1 MIATEGLDPVH
12 EHEAAPVLTIDDLHV
27 SFTMPIGVTPAV
39 RGVDIEMRRG
49 EILAVVGE
57 SGSGKSTVGL
67 AILGLLAGN
76 AEIRGSIIL
85 DGHEIVGAPREVS
98 RSIRR
103 TNVRAVFQDPMT
115 SLNPTMRVGHQ
126 LEEGI
131 TDDTSPEEWLRLV
144 GITEP
149 ARRLRAFPHQL
160 SGGQRQRV
168 LVAMAMAGRP
178 SLVVADEPTTA
189 LDVTVQKQILRLFR
203 RLRDERGTAFL
214 FVTHDLSVA
223 SDIADRIVVLYAGR
237 VAETGPVKAVAST
250 PAHPYS
256 AALLEARFDLQA
268 DRSHQLPTISGE
280 GSAAAFGSEGCP
292 FAPRCILA
300 VTECLAAPPPLI
312 PVGQHAGLAACIR
325 SNEVTPTLWERTAS
339 DWPAGSISAEAGPLV
354 EVINVRKSFA
364 HRRFGSSKGR
374 VDALR
379 GVSLSI
385 RGGESVAIV
394 GESGSGKST
403 LLRLVARLIEPDE
416 GSVSFITPD
425 DPQLVYQDAYASLT
439 PWLTVAELVGE
450 RLRRLGLSAVDRHE
464 HVIQAL
470 RRVGLREETARLK
483 PPSLS
488 GGQRQ
493 RVALARAISV
503 PPKLLLCDEPVSA
516 MDVSLAAAMLNLLVS
531 LRLQLGMA
539 MLFVTH
545 DLAAARYVADRVA
558 VMKDGEIVEEGTTEL
573 VVSEPQSEYTKLL
586 LASMP
591 GTARV

>member
-1 MIATEGLDPVH
+1 
-12 EHEAAPVLTIDDLHV
+12 
-27 SFTMPIGVTPAV
+27 
-39 RGVDIEMRRG
+39 
-49 EILAVVGE
+49 
-57 SGSGKSTVGL
+57 
-67 AILGLLAGN
+67 
-76 AEIRGSIIL
+76 
-85 DGHEIVGAPREVS
+85 
-98 RSIRR
+98 
-103 TNVRAVFQDPMT
+103 
-115 SLNPTMRVGHQ
+115 
-126 LEEGI
+126 
-131 TDDTSPEEWLRLV
+131 
-144 GITEP
+144 
-149 ARRLRAFPHQL
+149 
-160 SGGQRQRV
+160 
-168 LVAMAMAGRP
+168 MAGRP

-280 GSAAAFGSEGCP
+280 GSAAVFGSEGCP

-300 VTECLAAPPPLI
+300 VAECLGAPPPLI

-354 EVINVRKSFA
+354 EVNSVRKSFA

-450 RLRRLGLSAVDRHE
+450 RLRRLSISAVDRHE

-573 VVSEPQSEYTKLL
+573 VVTEPQSEYTKLL

-591 GTARV
+591 GIARV

>member
-1 MIATEGLDPVH
+1 MIAAEGLDPVR
-12 EHEAAPVLTIDDLHV
+12 EHEAAPVLTIHDLHV
-27 SFTMPIGVTPAV
+27 SFTMPTGVTPAV
-39 RGVDIEMRRG
+39 RGIDIEMRRG

-76 AEIRGSIIL
+76 AEIRGSIVL

-223 SDIADRIVVLYAGR
+223 SDIADHIVVLYAGR

-300 VTECLAAPPPLI
+300 VAECLAAPPPLI
-312 PVGQHAGLAACIR
+312 PVVQHAGLAACIR

-339 DWPAGSISAEAGPLV
+339 DWPAGSISAKAGPLV
-354 EVINVRKSFA
+354 EVNNVRKSFA

-450 RLRRLGLSAVDRHE
+450 RLRRLSLSAVDRHE
-464 HVIQAL
+464 LVIQAL

-591 GTARV
+591 GIARV

>member
-1 MIATEGLDPVH
+1 MIAAEGLDPVH

-27 SFTMPIGVTPAV
+27 SFMMPTGVTPAV

-85 DGHEIVGAPREVS
+85 DGHEVVGAPREVS
-98 RSIRR
+98 RNIRR

-126 LEEGI
+126 LKEGI

-237 VAETGPVKAVAST
+237 VVETGPVKAVAST

-300 VTECLAAPPPLI
+300 VAECLDAPPPLI
-312 PVGQHAGLAACIR
+312 PVEQHAGLAACIR

-354 EVINVRKSFA
+354 EVNNVRKSFA

-385 RGGESVAIV
+385 RRGESVAIV

-450 RLRRLGLSAVDRHE
+450 RLRRLSISAVDRHE